1 MKADPPGY
9 LWSKYEC
16 FLISGWRDI
25 PHLRNFNVKLLK
37 NPLMRWKEVRTNEH
51 MNGRTERQKLYTPRY
66 KCRGIIIS
74 SFRYF
79 VFSRGV
85 FSSFAWRYLV
95 FSLFRLFAWRYFV
108 FSLFRLFVIS
118 SFRYFVFSPSCT
130 HVQFELSL
138 SV

>member
-1 MKADPPGY
+1 MEG
-9 LWSKYEC
+9 S
-16 FLISGWRDI
+16 
-25 PHLRNFNVKLLK
+25 
-37 NPLMRWKEVRTNEH
+37 RTNEH

-66 KCRGIIIS
+66 KCRGTIIS

-85 FSSFAWRYLV
+85 ISSF
-95 FSLFRLFAWRYFV
+95 RYFV
-108 FSLFRLFVIS
+108 FSRGVISSFRYFVFSRGVIS

-130 HVQFELSL
+130 HAQFELSL